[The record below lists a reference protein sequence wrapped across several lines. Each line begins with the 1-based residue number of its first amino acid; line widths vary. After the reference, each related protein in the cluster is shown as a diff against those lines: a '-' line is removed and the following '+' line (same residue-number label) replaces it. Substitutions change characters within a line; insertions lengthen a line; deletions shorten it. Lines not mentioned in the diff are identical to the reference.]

1 VLMRFSSVDFSEAE
15 VVCGVWCRAGAE
27 QVQVRG
33 AEVQQRWF
41 SRGGSAE
48 VVQQRWFSRGGSKVV
63 QQWFR
68 RGSAAIQQRRFS
80 RGGGAEVVERF
91 KEGSA
96 EVVQRCRGAEVP
108 WCRGAE
114 VHTRYIGIE
123 V

>member
-15 VVCGVWCRAGAE
+15 VVCGVCCRAGAE
-27 QVQVRG
+27 LVQSRCRS
-33 AEVQQRWF
+33 EVQRF

-48 VVQQRWFSRGGSKVV
+48 VIQQRWFIRGGSKVV

-96 EVVQRCRGAEVP
+96 EVVQRCRGAEVQ
-108 WCRGAE
+108 
-114 VHTRYIGIE
+114 RYIGIE

>member
-1 VLMRFSSVDFSEAE
+1 
-15 VVCGVWCRAGAE
+15 VCGAELVQSRCRS
-27 QVQVRG
+27 
-33 AEVQQRWF
+33 EVQRF

-48 VVQQRWFSRGGSKVV
+48 VIQQRWFIRGGSKVV

-96 EVVQRCRGAEVP
+96 EVVQRCRGALVQR
-108 WCRGAE
+108 CRG
-114 VHTRYIGIE
+114 T
-123 V
+123 